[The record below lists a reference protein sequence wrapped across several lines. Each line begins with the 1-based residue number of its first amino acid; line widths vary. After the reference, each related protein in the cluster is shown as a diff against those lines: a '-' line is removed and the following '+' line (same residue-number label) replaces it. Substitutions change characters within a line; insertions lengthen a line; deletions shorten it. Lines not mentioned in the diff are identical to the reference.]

1 MKDIPV
7 YRFPAEHARENGE
20 LELYRAS
27 NKANA
32 ACKEAIEKAISE
44 HYYDSVL
51 HKEAVEQV
59 AEQFG
64 HERILYVLAITIRQ
78 KDWDGRFSADN
89 KQWAKTVPVSEN
101 PDAWGTD
108 RNCYL
113 AVNSHSGLVDLF
125 TKLARED
132 ARAHERKPSVLGRLK
147 KQTARSGGGGRQKDK
162 GAVPVSAQFMRR
174 SIRISVRLTE
184 EEHRLLK
191 EKMARIGVTNQEAFL
206 RKMALDG
213 LVIKLELPELKQ
225 MISLLRYTS
234 NNINQIAKR
243 LNESGRAYDTDLA
256 EILEKQKQ
264 LWGLANKILMKLST
278 IQ

>member
-44 HYYDSVL
+44 HYCDNVL
-51 HKEAVEQV
+51 HREAVAQV

-132 ARAHERKPSVLGRLK
+132 ARAHERRPSVLGRLK
-147 KQTARSGGGGRQKDK
+147 SRPARSGGGGSQKGK

-174 SIRISVRLTE
+174 NIRISVRLTE

-213 LVIKLELPELKQ
+213 LVIKLDLPELKQ

>member
-1 MKDIPV
+1 MDTIRDSIEDTARDEAKRLKELPV
-7 YRFPAEHARENGE
+7 YPYPADHAREQGE
-20 LELYRAS
+20 LDVYRAS
-27 NKANA
+27 LRANVN
-32 ACKEAIEKAISE
+32 CKDAIEAAIRDNY
-44 HYYDSVL
+44 HDNRL
-51 HKEAVEQV
+51 DTAAVGQV

-147 KQTARSGGGGRQKDK
+147 NRPPEAAAE
-162 GAVPVSAQFMRR
+162 AVKK
-174 SIRISVRLTE
+174 T
-184 EEHRLLK
+184 K
-191 EKMARIGVTNQEAFL
+191 E
-206 RKMALDG
+206 
-213 LVIKLELPELKQ
+213 P
-225 MISLLRYTS
+225 SL
-234 NNINQIAKR
+234 
-243 LNESGRAYDTDLA
+243 
-256 EILEKQKQ
+256 
-264 LWGLANKILMKLST
+264 
-278 IQ
+278 